1 MPHDEHRN
9 LGPILTLIPDLFR
22 NELILWQTADFRGPQ
37 LPPLLSFLQ
46 SVVETIL
53 IKERRVGKAREGGE
67 EPGVPPFAPDCS
79 LPNKFRSESSDAF
92 PILEVVDVY
101 LVFDLSPS
109 VKCHSPCSN

>member
-22 NELILWQTADFRGPQ
+22 NELILWQTSDLSRPQ

-53 IKERRVGKAREGGE
+53 VKERRVGKAREGGE
-67 EPGVPPFAPDCS
+67 EPRMPPFAPDGS
-79 LPNKFRSESSDAF
+79 LPDKLWSEASDGL

-101 LVFDLSPS
+101 LVFDLLPS
-109 VKCHSPCSN
+109 VNHHPFV